1 MLLLDLSYSFK
12 EQCVENDACHNR
24 KVVDD
29 LVKAM
34 PAKEQ
39 RNRTKSALISNAV
52 SFLNETA
59 KTNEELENLVSEVC
73 HWSKER
79 HFYLFLGVS

>member
-1 MLLLDLSYSFK
+1 VWKFI
-12 EQCVENDACHNR
+12 DACHNR

-39 RNRTKSALISNAV
+39 QNRTKAAMISNAV
-52 SFLNETA
+52 RFLNETA
-59 KTNEELENLVSEVC
+59 KTNDELENLVSEVC
-73 HWSKER
+73 SSRQFVHNCGI
-79 HFYLFLGVS
+79 LQV